1 MKFNK
6 IENPIYTTIANYAIL
21 DDNQI
26 QAKYVIGTGEE
37 KDGQLVNFAPLATE
51 FKYINGEQAQALQ
64 NLPLTAEDVGKNP
77 TEIMID
83 RIYNHLK
90 QTGEI
95 LA

>member
-1 MKFNK
+1 MKFHK
-6 IENPIYTTIANYAIL
+6 IENPIYTLIENYAIL
-21 DDNQI
+21 DGNQI
-26 QAKYVIGTGEE
+26 QAKYVVGTGEE
-37 KDGQLVNFAPLATE
+37 KDGKLTNFAPLATE

-64 NLPLTAEDVGKNP
+64 NAPLTADDIGKTP

-90 QTGEI
+90 TTGEI

>member
-1 MKFNK
+1 MQYNK
-6 IENPIYTTIANYAIL
+6 IENPIYTVIETYAIL
-21 DDNQI
+21 DGNQI
-26 QAKYVIGTGEE
+26 QAKYVVGTGEE

-51 FKYINGEQAQALQ
+51 FKYINGEHATALQ
-64 NLPLTAEDVGKNP
+64 NAPLTAEDIGKTP
-77 TEIMID
+77 TAIMID